1 MNTQPLI
8 GLLGTEMFSHVIQQ
22 PRAPLLP
29 SLLTYCCQRGW
40 GHGVAPTGA
49 LQTIPWSGLSPGS
62 AAGAQEERAEVTA
75 MAWRDSE
82 AVGVTGSEKM
92 QIIY

>member
-1 MNTQPLI
+1 M
-8 GLLGTEMFSHVIQQ
+8 
-22 PRAPLLP
+22 API
-29 SLLTYCCQRGW
+29 
-40 GHGVAPTGA
+40 GA

-75 MAWRDSE
+75 VAWRDSE